1 MGRHGQTAYLAVRFG
16 NVLASN
22 GSVVPT
28 FVEQIKAGGPVTV
41 THPDMR
47 RFFMLIPEAVQLVLH
62 AAALAEA
69 GAVYVLEMGEQV
81 KLVDMARNLIR
92 LSGFVPDKEIPIVF
106 TGLRPGEK
114 LFEELVGADERAE
127 SSGVESVL
135 RVRSTQP
142 PSLLELTEQIAEL
155 ERLAH
160 SGDVAAALRQLGD
173 IVPAF
178 RSASYPL
185 DAPTARV

>member
-1 MGRHGQTAYLAVRFG
+1 MGATKRVAELLVQAMSERELTSYVAVRFG

-28 FVEQIKAGGPVTV
+28 FMEQIKNGGPVTV

-47 RFFMLIPEAVQLVLH
+47 RYFMLIPEAVHLVLH

-92 LSGFVPDKEIPIVF
+92 LSGFVPDE
-106 TGLRPGEK
+106 
-114 LFEELVGADERAE
+114 
-127 SSGVESVL
+127 
-135 RVRSTQP
+135 
-142 PSLLELTEQIAEL
+142 
-155 ERLAH
+155 
-160 SGDVAAALRQLGD
+160 
-173 IVPAF
+173 
-178 RSASYPL
+178 
-185 DAPTARV
+185 